1 MAKRVTT
8 LFIRDTAINLLEMKG
23 GQVEKWASSPLEP
36 GLVSQGLVVDEERVA
51 DKVKEIFKET
61 GARTN
66 KVIVGLSGHDSL
78 YRIITLPEL
87 PEAVLPEAVRREA
100 QRTIPTPL
108 EEVYCSYQ
116 RIPSPK
122 GECRLFLA
130 TFPRNLVDAL
140 IRTLHQAGVKPYVL
154 DLAPLAL
161 CRIPNVPRAI
171 IIDARL
177 EHLDVMVL
185 TDRLPQ
191 VIRTLSL
198 PGETGSLEERIPS
211 IAEEFIRTVAF
222 YNSSH
227 LENPLDS
234 TVPVFVCGD
243 LAEVPDSWPALAG
256 RAGYS
261 VSPLPPPVELPE
273 GFNTNELM
281 VNIGLALKELLQEKE
296 GADFSLVNFNALPEA
311 YVPPHFSIARVLVPV
326 GIVIGIGLVVFMGV
340 LVLHN
345 RDNVETLR
353 SQVTSGETSVAQQQT
368 DVTRLRANVA
378 SAGARADA
386 LHNTLVNIEQ
396 GRAVILDDLRE
407 ITALAGDSVALGTV
421 SHVGNSVT
429 MNGGTPDVD
438 DIFRYA
444 RALRDSKDSA
454 NDPRFSSVWI
464 SSITGGGT
472 AFSFSLT
479 K

>member
-1 MAKRVTT
+1 M
-8 LFIRDTAINLLEMKG
+8 
-23 GQVEKWASSPLEP
+23 
-36 GLVSQGLVVDEERVA
+36 
-51 DKVKEIFKET
+51 
-61 GARTN
+61 
-66 KVIVGLSGHDSL
+66 
-78 YRIITLPEL
+78 
-87 PEAVLPEAVRREA
+87 
-100 QRTIPTPL
+100 
-108 EEVYCSYQ
+108 
-116 RIPSPK
+116 
-122 GECRLFLA
+122 FLA

-185 TDRLPQ
+185 ADRLPQ

-198 PGETGSLEERIPS
+198 PGEAGSLEERIPS

-243 LAEVPDSWPALAG
+243 LAEVPESWPSLAG

-326 GIVIGIGLVVFMGV
+326 GIVIGIGLVILMGV
-340 LVLHN
+340 LVLNN

-353 SQVTSGETSVAQQQT
+353 SQVTGGEASVAQQQT
-368 DVTRLRANVA
+368 DVTRLRANVG
-378 SAGARADA
+378 SAKSTADA
-386 LHNTLVNIEQ
+386 LHNTLVSIEQ

-407 ITALAGDSVALGTV
+407 ITELTGESVALGTV
-421 SHVGNSVT
+421 NHVGNSVT

-472 AFSFSLT
+472 AFAFSLT

>member
-1 MAKRVTT
+1 MAKKITT
-8 LFIRDTAINLLEMKG
+8 LFIRDAAINLLVMKG
-23 GQVEKWASSPLEP
+23 EKVEKWASSPLEP
-36 GLVSQGLVVDEERVA
+36 GLVSQGLIIDEEQVA
-51 DKVKEIFKET
+51 DKVKAILKET

-66 KVIVGLSGHDSL
+66 KVTVALSGHDSL
-78 YRIITLPEL
+78 YRIISLPEL

-108 EEVYCSYQ
+108 EEVYYSYQ
-116 RIPSPK
+116 RIPSSK
-122 GECRLFLA
+122 GECRIFLA

-140 IRTLHQAGVKPYVL
+140 IRTLHRAGVKPYVL

-185 TDRLPQ
+185 ADRLPQ

-198 PGETGSLEERIPS
+198 PGEGGSAEERIAS
-211 IAEEFIRTVAF
+211 IAEEFTRTIAF

-227 LENPLDS
+227 LGNPLDS

-243 LAEVPDSWPALAG
+243 LAEAPESWPSLAG

-261 VSPLPPPVELPE
+261 VSPLVPPVELPE
-273 GFNTNELM
+273 GFNTNEFM
-281 VNIGLALKELLQEKE
+281 VNIGLALKELSQEKE
-296 GADFSLVNFNALPEA
+296 GASFSLVNFNALPEA
-311 YVPPHFSIARVLVPV
+311 YVPPHFSIARVLIPV
-326 GIVIGIGLVVFMGV
+326 GIVVGIGLVVFMGI

-345 RDNVETLR
+345 RDNIEILR
-353 SQVTSGETSVAQQQT
+353 SQVTGGESSVAQQQT
-368 DVTRLRANVA
+368 QVTQLRANVV
-378 SAGARADA
+378 SVKSTADA
-386 LHNTLVNIEQ
+386 LHSTLVGIGQ

-407 ITALAGDSVALGTV
+407 ITGLAGESVALGAVT
-421 SHVGNSVT
+421 HVGNSVT
-429 MNGGTPDVD
+429 MNGGTPNVD

-444 RALRDSKDSA
+444 RALRDSRDLA
-454 NDPRFSSVWI
+454 NDPRFSTVWI